1 MSTGSL
7 RSAAVRGAAWV
18 LVMAALAGLYV
29 GRNVLVAGAMIGPG
43 PSDFAHSHAAARALA
58 AGASPYSVRGF
69 LYPAPALLPVLP
81 LAALDSSAARSAWFW
96 LSHALLLLA
105 AAALWRALGGGP
117 GAAAAVLAAWALT
130 GTVAENLVLGQVNPV
145 LLLLVTLAMAAPA
158 AAAPRAAMLVG
169 AAAAIKIW
177 PGLLLA
183 EALLRRRWRAFA
195 AGCAVAVLLVA
206 GCTLALLISRP
217 PPYRPAGTGSWAGTP
232 AFLNLSLPATALR
245 IVDPPHDWREMPRSW
260 LEGNRLEDVELPPA
274 AAAVSLLTAVAVLG
288 AGGLVIVRMVGPGT
302 ARLPVMAALIALA
315 LAAAP
320 VSWYHYRLLHLP
332 GLAWLAH
339 RLGGRRDIRG
349 MVLLAALVAVVSWSH
364 LAWAAPHGLGAAP
377 WFILL
382 RGALVPALELVMAAW
397 YLREAAEPV

>member
-1 MSTGSL
+1 MSAGPGRAAAA
-7 RSAAVRGAAWV
+7 RSIAWV

-29 GRNVLVAGAMIGPG
+29 GRNVIAAGARIGPG

-81 LAALDSSAARSAWFW
+81 LAALDETAARRAWFW
-96 LSHALLLLA
+96 LSHVLLLLA
-105 AAALWRALGGGP
+105 AVALWRALGGGP

-130 GTVAENLVLGQVNPV
+130 GAVAENLVLGQINPV
-145 LLLLVTLAMAAPA
+145 LLFLVTLAMVAPA

-169 AAAAIKIW
+169 AAASIKIW

-195 AGCAVAVLLVA
+195 AGCAVTVLLVA
-206 GCTLALLISRP
+206 GCTLALLTSRP

-245 IVDPPHDWREMPRSW
+245 LADPPQSWREMPRSW
-260 LEGNRLEDVELPPA
+260 LAGNRLEDVELPAA

-288 AGGLVIVRMVGPGT
+288 AAGIVLVRRVRPDT
-302 ARLPVMAALIALA
+302 PRLPLTAALIALA

-332 GLAWLAH
+332 GFAWLAH
-339 RLGGRRDIRG
+339 RLGGRRDLRG
-349 MVLLAALVAVVSWSH
+349 LVLLAALAAVVSWSH
-364 LAWAAPHGLGAAP
+364 LAWAAPHGLAAAP

-382 RGALVPALELVMAAW
+382 RGALVPALELVLAAW
-397 YLREAAEPV
+397 YLRTAADPE